1 MRYCSRLVLG
11 TRAGCR
17 RRRRGRRLA
26 ARGQARDPADGGRG
40 AQDVAQPHTDRRQSP
55 ECDPAAGRPA
65 AERKH
70 AQRNRRLR
78 YPGPSHTTR
87 STPLRPRLRDCGGTA
102 LLVLR
107 VPPSLVA
114 TWLAID
120 TARLNLRSFCS
131 DRPILRPSLL
141 IAYPGATDCARFT
154 SDNLRI
160 ESRSIPKECQPG
172 LEGEDCTT
180 EPWAAGRA
188 RAGSQLAALCLLIR
202 PSGTPSLWWPRPDP
216 AQSQSST
223 SSTYQHFTASLAVV
237 RRSAR

>member
-1 MRYCSRLVLG
+1 MWPSGRTTTSSFRSGFSSSRTPNTSPTWMRYCSGAGLG

-17 RRRRGRRLA
+17 RRRWGRPGCTRTGP
-26 ARGQARDPADGGRG
+26 RSHRWRPS
-40 AQDVAQPHTDRRQSP
+40 AQDIAQPHTDRRQSP

-78 YPGPSHTTR
+78 YPGPSTPPAP
-87 STPLRPRLRDCGGTA
+87 TPLRPRLRDCGGTA

-160 ESRSIPKECQPG
+160 ESSRSPKSANPG
-172 LEGEDCTT
+172 
-180 EPWAAGRA
+180 WRA
-188 RAGSQLAALCLLIR
+188 RIARLNHGR
-202 PSGTPSLWWPRPDP
+202 PAEREPARDSRPYV
-216 AQSQSST
+216 S
-223 SSTYQHFTASLAVV
+223 
-237 RRSAR
+237 